1 MNSTSGLRARR
12 MTAIVACL
20 LGITAALVPG
30 TSAAQ
35 TAAGTRPYGWL
46 VGGSIGIPTVF
57 GGELEPELLTLG
69 AQFTHVRVN
78 RPGVDFALG
87 TVPRTLGFGVLSLGM
102 RGGVALPLLLAP
114 SVMLLPSAGVSVLGG
129 FGSGGAGGSAGYNFG
144 LSAVF
149 IPPKDKVAV
158 RAGATRHTFG
168 TYGNFWLLEIGLS
181 RAPGRR

>member
-1 MNSTSGLRARR
+1 MNSTSGRRARR
-12 MTAIVACL
+12 MAAIVACL
-20 LGITAALVPG
+20 LGTTAALAPG

-35 TAAGTRPYGWL
+35 TAAGTRPSGWL
-46 VGGSIGIPTVF
+46 IGGSIGMPTV
-57 GGELEPELLTLG
+57 GGELVPQLLTLG

-87 TVPRTLGFGVLSLGM
+87 TAPRTLGFGVLSFGM

-129 FGSGGAGGSAGYNFG
+129 VGAGGGGGSAGYNFG